1 VKLPRR
7 EGGAALSFENTMKR
21 ILIAEDDRA
30 LGYLLGNMLQTAG
43 FSVVVATNGTE
54 ALQFLRRNRFDLV
67 LLDLGLPGI
76 GGLEIL
82 ARLRKFKTRPLVVV
96 MTADTASETALC
108 AARAQVYQYVRK
120 PFEPRAMIKLVERAL
135 AAPPVA
141 LEIKVL
147 SARPEWVELLVPC
160 QIEAVERIQSF
171 LMGLD
176 TDFGDE
182 VRESVGQAFRELLL
196 NAIEWG
202 GKLDPRRRVRIAY
215 LRGRRMVLY
224 RIADP
229 GSGFRLESLRHAAV
243 ANPPD
248 KPYAHMQ
255 VRAEKGL
262 RAGGFGLLM
271 VRQMVD
277 ELIYNE
283 ARNEVLFVKYLD

>member
-1 VKLPRR
+1 
-7 EGGAALSFENTMKR
+7 MKK
-21 ILIAEDDRA
+21 ILIAEGDRA
-30 LGYLLGNMLQTAG
+30 LGYLLGKTLQTAG
-43 FSVVVATNGTE
+43 FSGVVATNGIE
-54 ALQFLRRNRFDLV
+54 ALQFLRRNRFKLV
-67 LLDLGLPGI
+67 LLDLDLPGM

-82 ARLRKFKTRPLVVV
+82 KRLREFKTRPLVVV
-96 MTADTASETALC
+96 MTADDTCETAL
-108 AARAQVYQYVRK
+108 RAGREHVYQYVRK
-120 PFEPRAMIKLVERAL
+120 PFQPRAIIELVERAL
-135 AAPPVA
+135 AAPPGA

-160 QIEAVERIQSF
+160 QLEAAEGIQSF

-202 GKLDPRRRVRIAY
+202 GKLDPRRKVRIAY

-229 GSGFRLESLRHAAV
+229 GSGFRLESLKHAAV
-243 ANPPD
+243 ANPPE
-248 KPYAHMQ
+248 KPYEHMR

-271 VRQMVD
+271 VQQMVD

-283 ARNEVLFVKYLD
+283 ARNEVLFVKYLDEQADGVRYAGRRKK